1 MANSIAIALKLGQ
14 GLLVLLLIHLQFLQ
28 SIAEPLDTTNLLSSS
43 TSSRSFPFNGVPIES
58 STSTIVW
65 SMPTKQKKI
74 TKVLPT
80 LSSSVA
86 TTASQMLTSPKD
98 NRQNNIIRESV
109 VIASADS
116 EREAQE
122 LYDKALQ
129 QFGSFELSFRKIC
142 STWELRGC
150 KCSGT
155 IDELTLICR
164 DVGLQEI
171 PNEFPANIVKL

>member
-1 MANSIAIALKLGQ
+1 MANSIAIALKLGR

-28 SIAEPLDTTNLLSSS
+28 SIAEPLDTTKMLPS
-43 TSSRSFPFNGVPIES
+43 TSPRLFTFSDASTES
-58 STSTIVW
+58 TTTTW
-65 SMPTKQKKI
+65 SMSTQQKKL
-74 TKVLPT
+74 TKTIPT
-80 LSSSVA
+80 LSSSFVS
-86 TTASQMLTSPKD
+86 TASTSLTFLKD
-98 NRQNNIIRESV
+98 NRQNNMVRESV
-109 VIASADS
+109 VIPSGDS

-129 QFGSFELSFRKIC
+129 QYGSFELSFRQIC
-142 STWELRGC
+142 SEWELRGC

-171 PNEFPANIVKL
+171 PNKFPVNIVKL